1 MGQKRDVITTTNQAG
16 FCDDVIG
23 TIADA
28 VGTEETS
35 EHARAGVHVPLV
47 HPDTVFIN
55 KK

>member
-1 MGQKRDVITTTNQAG
+1 MGQNRDVISITNQAG
-16 FCDDVIG
+16 FCDDVLG

-35 EHARAGVHVPLV
+35 EPVRVGVHDPLV

-55 KK
+55 DK

>member
-35 EHARAGVHVPLV
+35 EPVRVRLHGPLA
-47 HPDTVFIN
+47 HSDTFFIN